1 MFAVN
6 SDTRKA
12 PAPALLTPKEAAHYL
27 AISLRK
33 LYTLPL
39 RKVKIGAAARYEKT
53 ELDLFISLNATRPSI
68 RRAS

>member
-1 MFAVN
+1 V
-6 SDTRKA
+6 SREPVT
-12 PAPALLTPKEAAHYL
+12 PALLTPKEAAAYL

-39 RKVKIGAAARYEKT
+39 RRVKIGTAARYERS

-68 RRAS
+68 RKAS